1 MAWPQRISGSR
12 FISLGG
18 SLQEGLELE
27 CSWKR
32 IQRAPAYVTIIL
44 RNRGTLSPLPR
55 IFRIPNLTISRGMM
69 KMDPFDRTEPK
80 ISDYYADLGLPQQAS
95 LRDIK
100 LAFFKLAKK
109 HHPDKKAPGKSIDAQ
124 DFRKASL

>member
-1 MAWPQRISGSR
+1 
-12 FISLGG
+12 
-18 SLQEGLELE
+18 
-27 CSWKR
+27 
-32 IQRAPAYVTIIL
+32 
-44 RNRGTLSPLPR
+44 
-55 IFRIPNLTISRGMM
+55 M
-69 KMDPFDRTEPK
+69 KMDPFDPTEPK

-109 HHPDKKAPGKSIDAQ
+109 HHPDKKAPGKPVDAQ